1 MSPQMIAQPVRH
13 AMKKLLGPACL
24 FIAVILTKG
33 PVSAADPPPH
43 LARLVAH
50 RESETQAERNQYT
63 YRESVL
69 IQELT
74 SQGSV
79 RGDYSE
85 LRDVIYSSVTLR
97 EDVARGLP
105 RNSLKNLILT
115 PEDFQDIRNIQPF
128 VLVEDFLFVYE
139 TKFRGEERMDEQDCW
154 VLQVRPRQIL
164 AGQRLFDGILWVKK
178 DDYSVVRSEG
188 QAVPQIRTTKSENL
202 FPRFTTIRR
211 LVNGFWFPIYTLA
224 DDTLQFRTGPQ
235 RIKLTIRYND
245 YKKFGTDT
253 TVTFEGAP
261 K

>member
-1 MSPQMIAQPVRH
+1 
-13 AMKKLLGPACL
+13 MKKLLGPACL
-24 FIAVILTKG
+24 FIAVILTNG
-33 PVSAADPPPH
+33 AEPPPN

-69 IQELT
+69 IQELNA
-74 SQGSV
+74 QGGI
-79 RGDYSE
+79 RGDYAE
-85 LRDVIYSSVTLR
+85 LRDVIFSPVMLR
-97 EDVARGLP
+97 EDIARGTP

-128 VLVEDFLFVYE
+128 VLVEDFLPVYE
-139 TKFRGEERMDEQDCW
+139 TKFRGEERIDEQDCW

-164 AGQRLFDGILWVKK
+164 AGQRLFDGIVWVKK
-178 DDYSVVRSEG
+178 DGFSVVRSEG
-188 QAVPQIRTTKSENL
+188 QAVPQMRTTKSENL

-211 LVNGFWFPIYTLA
+211 LVNGFWFPVYTLA

-235 RIKLTIRYND
+235 RIKLTIKYND
-245 YKKFGTDT
+245 YKKFGADT

-261 K
+261 PK

>member
-1 MSPQMIAQPVRH
+1 
-13 AMKKLLGPACL
+13 MKKLLGPACL

-33 PVSAADPPPH
+33 LTEGAEPPPN

-50 RESETQAERNQYT
+50 RESETQAERNKYT

-69 IQELT
+69 VQELNDK
-74 SQGSV
+74 GSI

-85 LRDVIYSSVTLR
+85 VRDVIFSPVMLR
-97 EDVARGLP
+97 EDVARGAP
-105 RNSLKNLILT
+105 RNSLKNLALT

-128 VLVEDFLFVYE
+128 VLVEDFMPVYE
-139 TKFRGEERMDEQDCW
+139 TKFRGEERIDEQDCW

-188 QAVPQIRTTKSENL
+188 QAVPQIRTTKAENL
-202 FPRFTTIRR
+202 FPRFTTTRR

-235 RIKLTIRYND
+235 RIKLTIKYND

>member
-1 MSPQMIAQPVRH
+1 
-13 AMKKLLGPACL
+13 MKKLLGPACL
-24 FIAVILTKG
+24 FIAVILTNG
-33 PVSAADPPPH
+33 AEPPPN

-69 IQELT
+69 IQELNA
-74 SQGSV
+74 QGGV
-79 RGDYSE
+79 RGDYAE
-85 LRDVIYSSVTLR
+85 LRDVIFSPVMLR
-97 EDVARGLP
+97 EDIARGTP

-128 VLVEDFLFVYE
+128 VLVEDFLPVYE
-139 TKFRGEERMDEQDCW
+139 TKFRGEERIDEQDCW

-164 AGQRLFDGILWVKK
+164 AGQRLFDGIVWVKK
-178 DDYSVVRSEG
+178 DGFSVVRSEG
-188 QAVPQIRTTKSENL
+188 QAVPQMRTTKSENL

-211 LVNGFWFPIYTLA
+211 LVNGFWFPVYTLA

-235 RIKLTIRYND
+235 RIKLTIKYND
-245 YKKFGTDT
+245 YKKFGADT

-261 K
+261 PK

>member
-1 MSPQMIAQPVRH
+1 
-13 AMKKLLGPACL
+13 MKKLFGPAGL
-24 FIAVILTKG
+24 FIAVILAN
-33 PVSAADPPPH
+33 SALGDPAAPPSN

-50 RESETQAERNQYT
+50 RESETQAERSQYT
-63 YRESVL
+63 YHESVL
-69 IQELT
+69 IQELNDR
-74 SQGSV
+74 GGI

-85 LRDVIYSSVTLR
+85 LRDVIFSPVKQR
-97 EDVARGLP
+97 EDVANGAP

-128 VLVEDFLFVYE
+128 VLVEDFLSIYE

-154 VLQVRPRQIL
+154 VLQVKPRQIL
-164 AGQRLFDGILWVKK
+164 AGQRLFEGMLWVKK

-211 LVNGFWFPIYTLA
+211 VVNGFWFPVYTLA

-235 RIKLTIRYND
+235 RIKLIIKYND
-245 YKKFGTDT
+245 YKKFGTST
-253 TVTFEGAP
+253 AVTFDDDKKAP
-261 K
+261 PK